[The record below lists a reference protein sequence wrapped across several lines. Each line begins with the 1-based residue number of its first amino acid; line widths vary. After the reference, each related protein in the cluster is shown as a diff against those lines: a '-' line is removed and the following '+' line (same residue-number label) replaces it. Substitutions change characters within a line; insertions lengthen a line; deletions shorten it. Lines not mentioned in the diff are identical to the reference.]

1 MPNFQED
8 RFGDYKG
15 REALQAKLRV
25 LIMNLSNAQTAW
37 QKADMFRTSNEPLDE
52 VTLKEQLKQD
62 LLEDFYIIEMVK
74 LKGLF
79 KPSKN

>member
-1 MPNFQED
+1 MPKLQED
-8 RFGDYKG
+8 SFGDYKG

-25 LIMNLSNAQTAW
+25 LIMGLRDAQTAW
-37 QKADMFRTSNEPLDE
+37 QKADMFRKSTEPLDE

-79 KPSKN
+79 KPGKN